1 MDQSQTPVVPA
12 VAEVADPEVTIG
24 KYKVKIIRHLCIGA
38 ASCVAIS
45 PNVFA
50 LDGSNIAVFKDGG
63 IDSDDDILAAAQSCP
78 TKAIELFDAATG
90 AKVWPL

>member
-1 MDQSQTPVVPA
+1 MDQNQPVTQPSVDD
-12 VAEVADPEVTIG
+12 VKEVTIG